1 MNRPWRRR
9 AAPLLMA
16 AGLMALGLPARACG
30 YDGLLPD
37 LVAAHP
43 QSIGVALALRDAYDR
58 QQLAVLDAVPSAVGF
73 LRAHL
78 LLQRFSP
85 MVVSAAAPA
94 NGAAGGSVAVLLIE
108 SGLWTRYAVTPLGM
122 AAQPHV
128 AGPLP
133 GEAVIVTSE
142 AVLRALVD
150 GVLALPQASAWGV
163 LAISLAAGT

>member
-94 NGAAGGSVAVLLIE
+94 NGAAGGSVAAGKMVGKLM
-108 SGLWTRYAVTPLGM
+108 SPC
-122 AAQPHV
+122 AAARTAP
-128 AGPLP
+128 
-133 GEAVIVTSE
+133 
-142 AVLRALVD
+142 
-150 GVLALPQASAWGV
+150 ASSWPDKG
-163 LAISLAAGT
+163 G